1 MHNSNIIII
10 FAAQKGINYNI
21 QTMSINPFVLSPA
34 IPDEFFCDRQAES
47 ASLIKSIINQENV
60 VLISPRRV
68 GKTGLIYHCFNQPEI
83 RDNYLTVSI
92 DILHTTSFQE
102 FIKELGAAVFNTVA
116 KRSEKLTKLFVTTL
130 RSLSGSFGIDSM
142 TYMPTFDVKLGQI
155 NTPEYTLEEIFN
167 YLEKADKPCIVA
179 IDEFQQVTKYP
190 EGNIEALLRG
200 RIQKLVNTHFIF
212 AGSERR
218 LMNEMFFSDKRPFFQ
233 SATLLQ
239 LDPIDLEIYTAFA
252 VDQFK
257 TAEKNIE
264 AEAVV
269 WAYQMFD
276 GVTMYVHK
284 LLHDC
289 YADTQAGETC
299 DTAAMQYAAEQLIQ
313 QNAKRLQ
320 ELLAYVTEQQKE
332 VLYAIAADRCVS
344 RITSSEFVKR
354 HHLKSASAVQSA
366 TKRLLDLDLITEHH
380 KSYSISDPLLRI
392 WIVR

>member
-1 MHNSNIIII
+1 MD
-10 FAAQKGINYNI
+10 
-21 QTMSINPFVLSPA
+21 INPFILSPA
-34 IPDEFFCDRQAES
+34 IPDELFCDRQSES
-47 ASLIKSIINQENV
+47 AALIKSIRNQENI

-83 RDNYLTVSI
+83 GDNYMTVSI

-102 FIKELGAAVFNTVA
+102 LIKELGAAVFNTVA
-116 KRSEKLTKLFVTTL
+116 KRSEKLTRLFVTTL
-130 RSLSGSFGIDSM
+130 RSLSGSFGIDPV
-142 TYMPTFDVKLGQI
+142 TYTPTFDVKLGQI
-155 NTPEYTLEEIFN
+155 NMPEYTLDEIFS

-179 IDEFQQVTKYP
+179 IDEFQQITKYQEP
-190 EGNIEALLRG
+190 NIEALLRG

-239 LDPIDLEIYTAFA
+239 LEPIDLDVYTDFA
-252 VDQFK
+252 VSQFK
-257 TAEKNIE
+257 AAEKRIE
-264 AEAVV
+264 PEAVT
-269 WAYQMFD
+269 WAYQTYH

-289 YADTQAGETC
+289 YAETKTGETC
-299 DTAAMQYAAEQLIQ
+299 DIAAMKYASEQLIL
-313 QNAKRLQ
+313 QNSKRLQ
-320 ELLAYVTEQQKE
+320 ELLAFVTEQQKE
-332 VLYAIAADRCVS
+332 VLYAIASDGYVS
-344 RITSSEFVKR
+344 HITSSDFVKR

-366 TKRLLDLDLITEHH
+366 TKRLLDLDLITEQH

>member
-1 MHNSNIIII
+1 
-10 FAAQKGINYNI
+10 
-21 QTMSINPFVLSPA
+21 
-34 IPDEFFCDRQAES
+34 
-47 ASLIKSIINQENV
+47 
-60 VLISPRRV
+60 
-68 GKTGLIYHCFNQPEI
+68 
-83 RDNYLTVSI
+83 
-92 DILHTTSFQE
+92 
-102 FIKELGAAVFNTVA
+102 
-116 KRSEKLTKLFVTTL
+116 
-130 RSLSGSFGIDSM
+130 
-142 TYMPTFDVKLGQI
+142 
-155 NTPEYTLEEIFN
+155 
-167 YLEKADKPCIVA
+167 
-179 IDEFQQVTKYP
+179 
-190 EGNIEALLRG
+190 
-200 RIQKLVNTHFIF
+200 
-212 AGSERR
+212 
-218 LMNEMFFSDKRPFFQ
+218 MFFSDKRPFFQ

-269 WAYQMFD
+269 WAY
-276 GVTMYVHK
+276 
-284 LLHDC
+284 DC

-299 DTAAMQYAAEQLIQ
+299 DTAAMQYAAEQLIL

-344 RITSSEFVKR
+344 RISSSEFVKR

-366 TKRLLDLDLITEHH
+366 TKRLLDLDLITEQH